1 VIGQSPTEIKGQIA
15 VDPDLRS
22 LFEAAD
28 RAQGSSA
35 RPFLFPPGPTE
46 HFSSP
51 EGLFHWIN
59 QNFERYGDIFKATVY
74 GSVVYVVSA
83 PEYCEHILRR
93 NWLNY
98 PRKGLVVQ
106 RIALALGN
114 NLITSNGE
122 AWASQRRMIQPAF
135 TKSAI
140 GRWTAMMAAVNAEL
154 LHQWSAA
161 AERREMVNVTHDV
174 SLMVL
179 KITLLA
185 IFGEDYDTVAP
196 RFLFF
201 AEEAA
206 RDFRFAQN
214 LVALREPILQIV
226 ARRRGENIDAPDIL
240 GVMMQGRDR
249 ERKRRMADG
258 QLAREI
264 VNLVVAGH
272 ETTASLLNWMWYLL
286 ASHPES
292 QEKLTAELDAAP
304 WEGHPTIDMLPNYAY
319 TRSVIDE
326 ALRLYPPLWLM
337 TRKAL
342 NDDRLGEYF
351 VPAGTEIFI
360 SPFLIQRSPQLW
372 ETPDRFNPDRMSTN
386 KKSERPELALCP
398 FGTGPRKCI
407 GELFARIEIQIHLM
421 MFGKELRLRR
431 CERSPPEITTGI
443 NLLSKHDL
451 HMIPEILST
460 GGVTF
465 EGCRRKT

>member
-1 VIGQSPTEIKGQIA
+1 
-15 VDPDLRS
+15 VDTDFRS
-22 LFEAAD
+22 LFEADD
-28 RAQGSSA
+28 RAQGGSA
-35 RPFLFPPGPTE
+35 RHFLFPPGPTE
-46 HFSSP
+46 DFSSP
-51 EGLFHWIN
+51 EGLFHWMN
-59 QNFERYGDIFKATVY
+59 QNYKRYGDIFRATVY

-83 PEYCEHILRR
+83 PEYCEHILRG

-140 GRWTAMMAAVNAEL
+140 GRWNAMMAGVNAEL
-154 LHQWSAA
+154 LQQWSAA
-161 AERREMVNVTHDV
+161 AERREIVNVTHDV

-179 KITLLA
+179 KTTLVS

-196 RFLFF
+196 YFQFF
-201 AEEAA
+201 AVEAT
-206 RDFRFAQN
+206 RDIKFAQN
-214 LVALREPILQIV
+214 LVALRELILRIV
-226 ARRRGENIDAPDIL
+226 ARRRGENIDVEDTL
-240 GVMMQGRDR
+240 GVMMRARDR
-249 ERKRRMADG
+249 SGRESMADA

-272 ETTASLLNWMWYLL
+272 ETTASSLNWMWYLL

-292 QEKLTAELDAAP
+292 QEKLTAELNAAP

-326 ALRLYPPLWLM
+326 SLRLYPPLWLM

-351 VPAGTEIFI
+351 IPAGTEIFI
-360 SPFLIQRSPQLW
+360 SPFLIQHSPQLW
-372 ETPDRFNPDRMSTN
+372 EKPDRFDPDRLSAN
-386 KKSERPELALCP
+386 KTSERPELALCP

-407 GELFARIEIQIHLM
+407 GELFARVEIQIHLM

-431 CERSPPEITTGI
+431 CESGLPEITTGI

-451 HMIPEILST
+451 HMLPETLSK
-460 GGVTF
+460 GAVSI
-465 EGCRRKT
+465 

>member
-1 VIGQSPTEIKGQIA
+1 MKSASSPIEKCS
-15 VDPDLRS
+15 V
-22 LFEAAD
+22 
-28 RAQGSSA
+28 
-35 RPFLFPPGPTE
+35 PPGPSDKYDSATD
-46 HFSSP
+46 
-51 EGLFHWIN
+51 LFVWLKE
-59 QNFERYGDIFKATVY
+59 NFKRFGDIYRA
-74 GSVVYVVSA
+74 SVFGADVYVVSA
-83 PEYCEHILRR
+83 PEYCERIFRHNWR
-93 NWLNY
+93 NCL
-98 PRKGLVVQ
+98 RKGLVVQ
-106 RIALALGN
+106 RIALALCN

-122 AWASQRRMIQPAF
+122 AWSSQRRMIQPAF

-140 GRWTAMMAAVNAEL
+140 DRSINMMVEVNTEL
-154 LHQWSAA
+154 LEEWRGGGPQGKTTKAT
-161 AERREMVNVTHDV
+161 RDV
-174 SLMVL
+174 SLVVL
-179 KITLLA
+179 KITLKS
-185 IFGEDYDTVAP
+185 IFGEDYEKIAP
-196 RFLFF
+196 GFRLF

-206 RDFRFAQN
+206 RDLKFAEN
-214 LVALREPILQIV
+214 LSTLRAQIMEVVTLRRRQERSSTDSLGIILQ
-226 ARRRGENIDAPDIL
+226 A
-240 GVMMQGRDR
+240 RDR
-249 ERKRRMADG
+249 ECGQPMPDA
-258 QLAREI
+258 QLARE
-264 VNLVVAGH
+264 VLNLVVAGH

-286 ASHPES
+286 ASHPEA
-292 QEKLTAELDAAP
+292 QERLAAELDGAP

-443 NLLSKHDL
+443 NLLTKHNFHMLPETLSKD
-451 HMIPEILST
+451 
-460 GGVTF
+460 G
-465 EGCRRKT
+465 RRKRI